1 LAWLHTPF
9 PGAWRGLD
17 SRIIDARIRFLTV
30 RQSAA
35 VAVSVLAVDALIF
48 GVARVAVHHQ
58 TPAYRGLLPPGTH
71 IVSIIVGLALLTV
84 VPRLLRGTRT
94 ALSMALLGISVLAL
108 LSAGGDQW
116 ARTAVQLTLCLLLI
130 RARDSFP
137 LGCRNRPRRTYA
149 LAALGTW
156 LAAYVALRLAPL
168 VHVHLRHIVPALHH
182 ASVSRLSAEWL
193 LVIEVLIGSA
203 ALISVLAMRS
213 LMRPQPA
220 QNRHVEHEYRAA
232 RAIVDRYGQDSL
244 SPFILRPDKAL
255 QFAAGGVLS
264 YRVIRGTAIV
274 SSDPVAPDG
283 AAAEVLASFL
293 PIARSRGWQVALWG
307 ASARHLDDY
316 RRLGLH
322 TICVGEEAFVDPAR
336 FTLEG
341 RPVRKLRQSVHRVA
355 RRGWQITVCEGRD
368 IDLELEDELEAL
380 EARWRE
386 AHPHLHGFAMGMG
399 TFDTD
404 VRPNDLYA
412 IARGP
417 DGTLGAV
424 MRFVSHCDKLSL
436 DTMRRVGETPNG
448 LNEALVAH
456 TLRLARERGV
466 AEVSLNY
473 AGLAHVLRAS
483 PPRNPLRRL
492 GRAVA
497 VAVLRRHFQ
506 MDRLVRFNDK
516 FSPEWRPRY
525 LVYENRAALPR
536 SVVRV
541 LQAEGYLP
549 QLRRPRL
556 PRSGPAVAHPLAGS
570 TQAKTG

>member
-1 LAWLHTPF
+1 M
-9 PGAWRGLD
+9 GGLD
-17 SRIIDARIRFLTV
+17 SLIIDARIRFLTV

-35 VAVSVLAVDALIF
+35 VAVSVLAIDAILF
-48 GVARVAVHHQ
+48 GLADAAVHHDAA
-58 TPAYRGLLPPGTH
+58 AYRGLLPSETH
-71 IVSIIVGLALLTV
+71 VVSVIVGLALLTL

-94 ALSMALLGISVLAL
+94 ALSMATLGISVLATI
-108 LSAGGDQW
+108 SAVGDHW
-116 ARTAVQLTLCLLLI
+116 GRVVVQLALCLLLV
-130 RARDSFP
+130 RTRGAFP

-149 LAALGTW
+149 CAALGAW
-156 LAAYVALRLAPL
+156 IAAFLALRLAPL
-168 VHVHLRHIVPALHH
+168 VHVHLRHIVPTLHH
-182 ASVSRLSAEWL
+182 PTVARLSSEWL
-193 LVIEVLIGSA
+193 SAIEVMIGCA
-203 ALISVLAMRS
+203 ALISVLALRS
-213 LMRPQPA
+213 LLRPQPA
-220 QNRHVEHEYRAA
+220 ENRHVEHEYRAG

-264 YRVIRGTAIV
+264 YRVIGGTAIV
-274 SSDPVAPDG
+274 SSDPVAPHG

-293 PIARSRGWQVALWG
+293 PVARSRGWQVALWG
-307 ASARHLDDY
+307 ASGRHLDDY

-322 TICVGEEAFVDPAR
+322 AVCVGEEAFVDPAR

-355 RRGWQITVCEGRD
+355 RRGWQITVCEGRA
-368 IDLELEDELEAL
+368 IDLALESELEAL
-380 EARWRE
+380 EGRWRE

-399 TFDTD
+399 PFDTD
-404 VRPNDLYA
+404 VRANDLYA

-424 MRFVSHCDKLSL
+424 MRFVSHCGKLSL

-456 TLRLARERGV
+456 TLELARERGV
-466 AEVSLNY
+466 PEVSLNY

-492 GRAVA
+492 GRAVT
-497 VAVLRRHFQ
+497 VAVLHRHFQ

-525 LVYENRAALPR
+525 LVYETRPALPR
-536 SVVRV
+536 AVIRV
-541 LQAEGYLP
+541 LQAEGHLP

-556 PRSGPAVAHPLAGS
+556 PRSRTTLAPPLAGS